1 MTSAP
6 DHTNGTYFL
15 SKLPC
20 GRRIGSTIFKMN
32 LFVVNYGNIRELKAH
47 SHSVRITRRKAVTL
61 LLKIF
66 LFRK

>member
-20 GRRIGSTIFKMN
+20 GLRIGSTIFKMN
-32 LFVVNYGNIRELKAH
+32 LFVVNYGNIRAQG
-47 SHSVRITRRKAVTL
+47 TFTQCAYYAA
-61 LLKIF
+61 
-66 LFRK
+66 